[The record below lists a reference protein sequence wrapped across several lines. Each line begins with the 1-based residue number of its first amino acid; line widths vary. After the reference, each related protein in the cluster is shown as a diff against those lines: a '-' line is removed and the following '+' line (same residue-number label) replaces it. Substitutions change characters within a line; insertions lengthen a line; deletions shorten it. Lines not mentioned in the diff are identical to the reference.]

1 MDRYNIERTGKML
14 VIQDQA
20 RQVSRDKA
28 VIYQGIMIPV
38 SNLQTIIVSMAL
50 YIYNHIQPVS
60 RLLSTVDQEYTILN
74 RTKDLYEKLAIHD
87 IIKIIRL
94 WPTG

>member
-1 MDRYNIERTGKML
+1 ML

-60 RLLSTVDQEYTILN
+60 RIYN
-74 RTKDLYEKLAIHD
+74 
-87 IIKIIRL
+87 IK
-94 WPTG
+94 